1 MTALDKDV
9 AVAVAGSGARGVAR
23 GVAAKAKAEE
33 RTLSPLSPLSP
44 QAAVVAGCES
54 VARTGVVVA
63 NLRVAARTA
72 EEMAPHTEGVAG
84 SGSGV
89 EVAPSGA
96 RSGAGP
102 GPYRQGACHGT
113 RPELLAC
120 TGGQEGRMVTPTIG
134 PSTAVRDTRSVRP
147 QSPRSANKRRS
158 HQK

>member
-1 MTALDKDV
+1 MLVYNNLNLFRQWPIKMTALDKDV

-23 GVAAKAKAEE
+23 GVAAKAEAEE

-84 SGSGV
+84 SGSGL
-89 EVAPSGA
+89 EVAPSGH
-96 RSGAGP
+96 RAGP
-102 GPYRQGACHGT
+102 AQGQTGKA
-113 RPELLAC
+113 LA
-120 TGGQEGRMVTPTIG
+120 TEPARNSWHARG
-134 PSTAVRDTRSVRP
+134 D
-147 QSPRSANKRRS
+147 RRGAW
-158 HQK
+158 